1 VCVCVCKFYFSTS
14 LLSSSYHE
22 FFAQSQ
28 SRRDVNLTAEVHLMA
43 NTIRRLE
50 LCCTRRSG
58 CISLTY
64 FPSFSIWPCSMKLH
78 CQTNCSNDGK
88 KILLEEKASNIDA
101 DYILCSRVTIVL
113 RFLSLSPFRG
123 AAPAWL

>member
-1 VCVCVCKFYFSTS
+1 MGYLFLFARISFCFSAN
-14 LLSSSYHE
+14 LLSKLYHE

-28 SRRDVNLTAEVHLMA
+28 SRRDVNLTAELHLMA

-64 FPSFSIWPCSMKLH
+64 FPSVSIWPCSMKLH
-78 CQTNCSNDGK
+78 CQANCSKCDGK
-88 KILLEEKASNIDA
+88 KVLQEEKASNIEA
-101 DYILCSRVTIVL
+101 IYFLC
-113 RFLSLSPFRG
+113 
-123 AAPAWL
+123 